1 MKQTNQTVE
10 WIPLFQAG
18 HLKAIR
24 ELCRQHFTALDQF
37 ATLLIHDKGAVRKI
51 VIDTFIKLMN
61 RRGLLTNAADIRAF
75 LYIHVRNACL
85 DYLNYQK
92 LHPDAVL
99 HPDESVEEAYDGK
112 EKAFDDEEVLMA
124 ATAVLDEAVLRLP
137 NTQAEVFRLIFLEG
151 LPAGAVARQLQLEM
165 REVLQQRHQCIHHLE
180 KALRGNQ
187 LYSIPFLIHY
197 LTIGC
202 KRKTPVTIPVL

>member
-18 HLKAIR
+18 SLKAIR

-37 ATLLIHDKGAVRKI
+37 ATLLIHHKGLVRKI
-51 VIDTFIKLMN
+51 VIDTFIRLMN
-61 RRGLLTNAADIRAF
+61 RRAQLTNSADIRAF

-85 DYLNYQK
+85 DFLHYQK
-92 LHPDAVL
+92 LHPGAGHNSDAWAEAGYEYKEQVLEDEKLLTAATTLLDDAVL
-99 HPDESVEEAYDGK
+99 H
-112 EKAFDDEEVLMA
+112 
-124 ATAVLDEAVLRLP
+124 LP
-137 NTQAEVFRLIFLEG
+137 GTQAEIFRLIFLEG
-151 LPAGAVARQLQLEM
+151 LPAGAVAKQLQM
-165 REVLQQRHQCIHHLE
+165 DMHEVLQQRHQCIHQLE
-180 KALRGNQ
+180 KVLSGNQ

-202 KRKTPVTIPVL
+202 KRKTPVTVPVL